1 MARDQERKSVWG
13 WAFYDWANSAFA
25 TTVMAVFFPIFFKT
39 YWSAGSNVNVS
50 TAQLGLGNSLAS
62 LLVAL
67 MAPVLGAVADR
78 GSARKRF
85 LIFFAYLGVLSTAA
99 LFLVG
104 QGQWPYAILVYT
116 LGLIGFSG
124 GNVFYDSLLPE
135 VAGEE
140 ILGRFEIVVTG
151 DKVTRGK
158 PHPEPYLTG
167 LEMLGLKADQAVAVE
182 NAPAGI
188 RSALGAGL
196 TCLALS
202 TTLSPDHLKEADQV
216 FPSLTKM
223 AQSLIPI

>member
-1 MARDQERKSVWG
+1 MNLDLPMAGNGLKGVLLDLDGTVLDSMPWHIKAWQEIFGSMGVEVAEEVLYLNEGAIEHGHFKKTLARCGLIMDRELMGRLFAQQIELFNAS
-13 WAFYDWANSAFA
+13 YSAK
-25 TTVMAVFFPIFFKT
+25 VKPYPDAV
-39 YWSAGSNVNVS
+39 
-50 TAQLGLGNSLAS
+50 
-62 LLVAL
+62 
-67 MAPVLGAVADR
+67 PVLDR
-78 GSARKRF
+78 
-85 LIFFAYLGVLSTAA
+85 LAA
-99 LFLVG
+99 KGLK
-104 QGQWPYAILVYT
+104 
-116 LGLIGFSG
+116 LGLITSSSSE
-124 GNVFYDSLLPE
+124 VVAE

-151 DKVTRGK
+151 DRVTRGK

-188 RSALGAGL
+188 RSALDAGL